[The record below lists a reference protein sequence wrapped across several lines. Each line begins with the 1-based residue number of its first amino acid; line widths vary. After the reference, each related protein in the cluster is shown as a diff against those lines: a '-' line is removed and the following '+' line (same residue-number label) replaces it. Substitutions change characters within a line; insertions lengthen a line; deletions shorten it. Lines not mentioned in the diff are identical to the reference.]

1 MRRAVTGEVGDV
13 VRTWCDADAVCFD
26 VDSTV
31 CLDEGIHELADFCGA
46 GQAVAQ
52 WTAKAMAGSVAFE
65 EALAARLS
73 LFKPS
78 IEQVQDCIEQRP
90 PRISSGIAELIEKLK
105 ARNTDVYLVSWGFR
119 QMIKPVALELG
130 VPLENI
136 FANQFPVRNLWRKCR
151 YKSVVMIGDGATD
164 LEARQPSG
172 ADFFICY
179 GGVQMREDY
188 MAGRKEKHVPIAC
201 QATSGRITRSKAAV
215 SRTRSGAA
223 PSVPL
228 PLKDKQKHAATG
240 KMKRGAS
247 DENSYADAGASAP
260 QPKKRMVLKNVTN
273 ISCANA
279 CKKCTA
285 VTKLQPG
292 PSQKVGQSINK
303 QCSNKI
309 PKLLPLAAGE
319 SLFVN
324 DSNSAEE
331 TQKVYLLAQK
341 KKQTVLVENK
351 GALPLQNIEQNRD
364 IAFHEAFF
372 EERNARNKLETA
384 ALKAGDSD
392 DLNIVDI
399 DKNNVDPQMCVTY
412 VAEIYRNLMA
422 SETPFCA
429 YLIPQLIRRPR
440 PNYMETLQRDITTS
454 MRGLL
459 IDWLVEVSE
468 EYKLVA
474 DTLYLTV
481 YLIDQFLSQNFIEMQ
496 KLQLLGITSMLI
508 ASKYEEF
515 CAPSVEEFC
524 TITDSTYQKA
534 EVLEME
540 RKVLDDLGFHL
551 SVPTANIFLRRF
563 LRAAQASCINPTL
576 EYYTSYKSSNIRM
589 CVCALQKLQHN
600 TNNCPLKSIRE
611 KYGQQKF
618 ECVANLR
625 SPELLQSLF
634 T

>member
-1 MRRAVTGEVGDV
+1 
-13 VRTWCDADAVCFD
+13 
-26 VDSTV
+26 
-31 CLDEGIHELADFCGA
+31 
-46 GQAVAQ
+46 
-52 WTAKAMAGSVAFE
+52 
-65 EALAARLS
+65 
-73 LFKPS
+73 
-78 IEQVQDCIEQRP
+78 
-90 PRISSGIAELIEKLK
+90 
-105 ARNTDVYLVSWGFR
+105 
-119 QMIKPVALELG
+119 
-130 VPLENI
+130 
-136 FANQFPVRNLWRKCR
+136 
-151 YKSVVMIGDGATD
+151 
-164 LEARQPSG
+164 
-172 ADFFICY
+172 
-179 GGVQMREDY
+179 
-188 MAGRKEKHVPIAC
+188 MAGRKEKHVLIAC
-201 QATSGRITRSKAAV
+201 QATSGRITRSKAAAN
-215 SRTRSGAA
+215 RTRSGAA

-228 PLKDKQKHAATG
+228 PLKAEQKHAAKG
-240 KMKRGAS
+240 KMKRETS

-260 QPKKRMVLKNVTN
+260 QPKKRIVLKNVTN

-285 VTKLQPG
+285 VTKLQPR
-292 PSQKVGQSINK
+292 PSQKVGQCINK
-303 QCSNKI
+303 QCSNKN
-309 PKLLPLAAGE
+309 PKLLPLAAGG

-331 TQKVYLLAQK
+331 TQKVDLLAQK
-341 KKQTVLVENK
+341 KKQIGLVEK
-351 GALPLQNIEQNRD
+351 EGAVSLQNIEQNRD
-364 IAFHEAFF
+364 SAFHEAFF
-372 EERNARNKLETA
+372 EERNARNKLEIA
-384 ALKAGDSD
+384 ALKAGGSD
-392 DLNIVDI
+392 GLNIVDI
-399 DKNNVDPQMCVTY
+399 DKNNGDPQMCVTY

-422 SETPFCA
+422 SE
-429 YLIPQLIRRPR
+429 LIRRPR
-440 PNYMETLQRDITTS
+440 PNYMETLQQDITTS

-481 YLIDQFLSQNFIEMQ
+481 YLIDQFLSQNCIQMQ

-524 TITDSTYQKA
+524 IITDSTYQKA

-551 SVPTANIFLRRF
+551 SVPTTNMFLRRF
-563 LRAAQASCINPTL
+563 LRAAQASCIAPSSTLCYLANYLAELTLIDYGFLKFLPSVVAASSVFLARWTLNQSDHPWNPTL
-576 EYYTSYKSSNIRM
+576 EHYTSYKSSNIRM